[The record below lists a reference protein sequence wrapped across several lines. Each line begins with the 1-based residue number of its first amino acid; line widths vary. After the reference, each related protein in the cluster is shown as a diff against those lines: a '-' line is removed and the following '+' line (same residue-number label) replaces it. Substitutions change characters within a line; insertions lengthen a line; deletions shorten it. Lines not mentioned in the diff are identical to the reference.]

1 MAKIY
6 FYQLSEKYHDRE
18 EHEIILVLII
28 GGKYRPQFRTGCYI
42 KPERFIQEGTIW
54 KDPQKD
60 EKKSK
65 FLKCSKY
72 KIDIPKESI
81 KNHTEKVYL
90 EKKKED
96 LAKIENRLKSIGNAI
111 EGHEEYMNRESFDK
125 IIKILDKYGVST
137 DKINFEEIENLL
149 ELEIKEEQKQAEKKP
164 FFELLDD
171 FRNTS
176 KKKVHGKR
184 TGDKSDVWKKN
195 FDVLVRALKRYE
207 WFVKL
212 TKDKDFTLDIDTIS
226 KHTLS
231 GFESFL
237 RDEHKLLER
246 YPKIFKKIPANID
259 KRRSPKPQPRGNNAI
274 CALFNKLKSFNTW
287 CLEEGKTINNP
298 FIGYYGVNSEI
309 YGLPYYITLEER
321 NQIADF
327 DLSDNPSLEAQRDIF
342 IFQCCV
348 GCRVSDLMR
357 LEPKDI
363 IDDVLQYI
371 PQKTK
376 GIKPITIYVPLN
388 ERAKSLVKKYSG
400 KDKEGRLFPFISSQ
414 KYNEA
419 IKKIFEVCG
428 ITRLVSVLNPLTG
441 EEEKRPINE
450 VASSHMA
457 RRCFVGNLYQKVQ
470 DPALI
475 ASMSGH
481 SEHSRAFSRY
491 RKIDDEMKKEVVNL
505 ID

>member
-1 MAKIY
+1 MAKVY
-6 FYQLSEKYHDRE
+6 FYQLSEKFHDRE
-18 EHEIILVLII
+18 EHEIILVLNI
-28 GGKYRPQFRTGCYI
+28 GGTFRPQFRTGCYI

-81 KNHTEKVYL
+81 KNHVEKNYL
-90 EKKKED
+90 EGKVDVLSK
-96 LAKIENRLKSIGNAI
+96 LENRLKSIGTAI
-111 EGHEEYMNRESFDK
+111 EGHKEYMNRESFDK
-125 IIKILDKYGVST
+125 IRRILDENDVST
-137 DKINFEEIENLL
+137 DKIDFEGIKNLL
-149 ELEIKEEQKQAEKKP
+149 EFEFRKEQRLAKKKP

-176 KKKVHGKR
+176 KKKVRGR
-184 TGDKSDVWKKN
+184 RNGDRSDVWKKN

-212 TKDKDFTLDIDTIS
+212 SHNKSFTLDIDTIS
-226 KHTLS
+226 SDVLDD
-231 GFESFL
+231 FESFL
-237 RDEHKLLER
+237 RNEYQLLEE
-246 YPKIFKKIPANID
+246 YPEIFEKIPSSID

-274 CALFNKLKSFNTW
+274 CALFNKLKSFSKW
-287 CLEEGKTINNP
+287 CLEEGMTINNP
-298 FIGYYGVNSEI
+298 FDGFSGVNSEV
-309 YGLPYYITLEER
+309 YGTPYYITLEDR
-321 NQIADF
+321 DQIADF

-348 GCRVSDLMR
+348 GCRASDLMR

-363 IDDVLQYI
+363 DNGKLQYI

-376 GIKPITIYVPLN
+376 GIKSDTISVPLN

-400 KDKEGRLFPFISSQ
+400 KDKEGRLFPFISIQ
-414 KYNEA
+414 KYNKA
-419 IKKIFEVCG
+419 IKKIFKVCG
-428 ITRLVSVLNPLTG
+428 ITYPVLVLNPLTG
-441 EEEKRPINE
+441 EEENRPINE

-481 SEHSRAFSRY
+481 SEHSKAFSRY
-491 RKIDDEMKKEVVNL
+491 RKIDDELKKKVVNL